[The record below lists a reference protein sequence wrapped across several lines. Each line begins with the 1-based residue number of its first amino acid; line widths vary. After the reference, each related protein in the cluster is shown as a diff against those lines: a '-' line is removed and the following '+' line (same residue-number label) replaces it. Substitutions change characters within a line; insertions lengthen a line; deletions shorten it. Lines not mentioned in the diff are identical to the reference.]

1 MLPDKGL
8 RERTSRPAAAVV
20 KLPLQ
25 LSYHYFDALTVTGDL
40 LWVAHFLSNRLGA
53 IRMEGK
59 LLIKNGT
66 LVAEGKS
73 WQGDILVANGK
84 IEAIGES
91 LSADATTEIFDAEGC
106 VVTYGL
112 ADVHVHLREPGYSV
126 KETIA
131 TGTRAAAHGGV
142 TTVCSMPNLQPAPDA
157 PETIGVQQ
165 KMIDEQAVIEVLP
178 YATISKGRA
187 RRELAEI
194 EALRPLSVGYSDD
207 GNGIQT
213 EELMRKAMQRIAA
226 VDGIIAAHCEDD
238 SLLYAGYIH
247 DGEYAHRHNHKGICS
262 ESEWGPIKRDVI
274 LAEEEKCRYHV
285 CHISTKESVEII
297 REAKS
302 RYENISCET
311 APHYLILCDEDLQ
324 EEGRFKMNPPLRAAE
339 DRAALIEGIKDGTI
353 EVIATDHAPHTAEEK
368 SRGLKESAMGIV
380 GIECSFA
387 LCYTHLVRKGVISI
401 EKLIALMSENPRRI
415 FRLGG
420 ALRVGERADI
430 AIFDTREPYRIDTD
444 DFLSM
449 GKATPF
455 EGEEV
460 YGRCVL
466 TLFGGEKVW
475 SENK

>member
-1 MLPDKGL
+1 M
-8 RERTSRPAAAVV
+8 A
-20 KLPLQ
+20 
-25 LSYHYFDALTVTGDL
+25 
-40 LWVAHFLSNRLGA
+40 
-53 IRMEGK
+53 K
-59 LLIKNGT
+59 LLIKGGT
-66 LVAEGKS
+66 VVAEGVSRKA
-73 WQGDILVANGK
+73 DLLVADGK

-91 LSADATTEIFDAEGC
+91 LTADETTEVFDAEGC
-106 VVTYGL
+106 IVTYGL

-157 PETIGVQQ
+157 PETIAVQQ
-165 KMIDEQAVIEVLP
+165 QMIDEQSVIEVRP
-178 YATISKGRA
+178 FATISKGRE

-213 EELMRKAMQRIAA
+213 EELMREAMQRIAA

-238 SLLYAGYIH
+238 SLLHAGYIH
-247 DGEYAHRHNHKGICS
+247 DGEYARQHGHKGICS
-262 ESEWGPIKRDVI
+262 ESEWGPIKRDVK
-274 LAEEEKCRYHV
+274 LAEEEGCRYHV

-297 REAKS
+297 REAKRNCS
-302 RYENISCET
+302 HISCET
-311 APHYLILCDEDLQ
+311 APHYLVLCDQDLK

-339 DRAALIEGIKDGTI
+339 DRAALIEGVKDGTI

-368 SRGLKESAMGIV
+368 ARGLKGSAMGIV
-380 GIECSFA
+380 GIETSFA
-387 LCYTHLVRKGVISI
+387 ICYTHLVRKGVITI

-420 ALRVGERADI
+420 ALKVGERADI
-430 AIFDTREPYRIDTD
+430 AVFDITKPYTIDTNE
-444 DFLSM
+444 FLSM

-466 TLFGGEKVW
+466 TLFNGEKVW

>member
-1 MLPDKGL
+1 MA
-8 RERTSRPAAAVV
+8 E
-20 KLPLQ
+20 
-25 LSYHYFDALTVTGDL
+25 
-40 LWVAHFLSNRLGA
+40 
-53 IRMEGK
+53 
-59 LLIKNGT
+59 LLIKGGT
-66 LVAEGKS
+66 LVAEGVSRK
-73 WQGDILVANGK
+73 GDVLVADGK
-84 IEAIGES
+84 IVAIGES
-91 LSADATTEIFDAEGC
+91 LTANEHTEVFDAEGC

-112 ADVHVHLREPGYSV
+112 ADVHVHLREPGYSA
-126 KETIA
+126 KETIT

-157 PETIGVQQ
+157 PETIAVEQQ
-165 KMIDEQAVIEVLP
+165 MIDEQAVIEVRP
-178 YATISKGRA
+178 FATISKGRA
-187 RRELAEI
+187 RRELADI

-213 EELMRKAMQRIAA
+213 EELMREAMQRIAA

-238 SLLYAGYIH
+238 SLLHAGYIH
-247 DGEYAHRHNHKGICS
+247 DGEYARQHGHKGICS
-262 ESEWGPIKRDVI
+262 ESEWWPIKRDVK

-285 CHISTKESVEII
+285 CHISTKESVDII
-297 REAKS
+297 REAKQHC
-302 RYENISCET
+302 NHISCET
-311 APHYLILCDEDLQ
+311 APHYLVLCDADLK
-324 EEGRFKMNPPLRAAE
+324 EEGRFKMNPPLRSAE

-368 SRGLKESAMGIV
+368 SRGLKGSAMGIV
-380 GIECSFA
+380 GIETAFA
-387 LCYTHLVRKGVISI
+387 ICYTHLVRKGVITI

-420 ALRVGERADI
+420 AMQVGERADI
-430 AIFDTREPYRIDTD
+430 AVFDTREPYKIDTN

-466 TLFGGEKVW
+466 TLFNGEKVW
-475 SENK
+475 NENK